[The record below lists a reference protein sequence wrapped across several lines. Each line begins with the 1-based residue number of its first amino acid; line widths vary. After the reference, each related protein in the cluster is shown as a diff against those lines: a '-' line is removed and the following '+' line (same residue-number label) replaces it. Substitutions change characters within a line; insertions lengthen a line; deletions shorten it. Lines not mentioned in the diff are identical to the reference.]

1 MAEVAAAA
9 SSPEKPAPKLYTEE
23 EVLKLMSNENFKK
36 RWTARNGIAT
46 RV

>member
-9 SSPEKPAPKLYTEE
+9 SASEKPAPKLYTEE

-36 RWTARNGIAT
+36 RRTARNDLE
-46 RV
+46 